1 MTTAAVTAHVEIRR
15 GSYVDSVTLLQVS
28 RDLATVTGVSAAQ
41 VAMATELNL
50 DVLRGMGF
58 EIPKDAG
65 PNDMVLALKTDSED
79 ALKAALAEVDALL
92 HAAAAGSGTGLA
104 GGEPEP
110 RSLRTAAGRTEPSP
124 TLALVSVPG
133 PHAFAEAMS
142 ALRAGLSVMVF
153 SDNVPVAQEVRL
165 KDEAA
170 QRGLL
175 VMGPDC
181 GTAVVGGAGLGFANA
196 VRPGPV
202 GLVAASGT
210 GAQQLMCLLDGQGVG
225 ISACLGVGG
234 RDLSGEIRGRSS
246 RRALELLDADPATE
260 LIVVVSK
267 PPEPSVGDEIT
278 SYAQSLATPVVLALL
293 GGGRDDLTAVAQR
306 TVEQL
311 GRTWAALPA
320 WPQDQAGSGGALRGL
335 FAGGTLCDEAML
347 IAAETLGEV
356 RSNIP
361 LRPEWALGADL
372 RADGTVMIDFGD
384 DALTQGRAHP
394 MIDQRSRVERIAVEA
409 ADPTCGVLL
418 LDVVLGHGAHPNPA
432 SELAPALAD
441 ARRAASAAG
450 RDLPVVISL
459 CATES
464 DPQGLQ
470 RQAEELHAAGAA
482 VYLSN
487 AEAARAAVRL
497 AGGAA

>member
-1 MTTAAVTAHVEIRR
+1 MVVALETASDE
-15 GSYVDSVTLLQVS
+15 
-28 RDLATVTGVSAAQ
+28 
-41 VAMATELNL
+41 
-50 DVLRGMGF
+50 
-58 EIPKDAG
+58 
-65 PNDMVLALKTDSED
+65 
-79 ALKAALAEVDALL
+79 ALKAALTEVDALL
-92 HAAAAGSGTGLA
+92 SAASAGSGTGLG

-110 RSLRTAAGRTEPSP
+110 RSLRTAARRTEPSP

-142 ALRAGLSVMVF
+142 ALQAGLSVMVF
-153 SDNVPVAQEVRL
+153 SDNVSVAQEVRL

-234 RDLSGEIRGRSS
+234 RDLSADVRGRST
-246 RRALELLDADPATE
+246 RRALELLDEDPATD

-306 TVEQL
+306 TVEKL
-311 GRTWAALPA
+311 GRTWTPLNS
-320 WPQDQAGSGGALRGL
+320 WPQDQAPSGGALRGL

-347 IAAETLGEV
+347 IAAGTLGDV

-361 LRPEWALGADL
+361 LRPEWALDADL
-372 RADGTVMIDFGD
+372 RAEGTVMIDFGD

-394 MIDQRSRVERIAVEA
+394 MIDQRSRIERVAAEA

-418 LDVVLGHGAHPNPA
+418 LDVVLGHGAHPDPA
-432 SELAPALAD
+432 SELAPALAA
-441 ARRAASAAG
+441 ARRTAAAAG

-459 CATES
+459 CGTES
-464 DPQGLQ
+464 DPQGMQ
-470 RQAEELHAAGAA
+470 RQAEQLHSAGAA

-487 AEAARAAVRL
+487 AEAARVAVRL